1 MTPSFTSPSDF
12 SVKLD
17 ASALA
22 DLCTTVGLDADTLTC
37 LLLSP
42 SDNVT
47 PTPSLMRRLPAA
59 PFEPLSAAEIAVLN
73 TVFATR
79 DGSVAGSQIL
89 NSLLRRF
96 GHNEPWDRIPHVEA
110 VRGHY
115 YRGVGTKLWSRIYSH
130 VQENAGIFTP
140 SHVRGFE
147 AIAQAECA
155 LVTLKG
161 RRA

>member
-73 TVFATR
+73 TVFVTR
-79 DGSVAGSQIL
+79 DDGVAGSDIL
-89 NSLLRRF
+89 HGLVRRF
-96 GHNEPWDRIPHVEA
+96 GHDERWERIPHVEA
-110 VRGHY
+110 VRGHF
-115 YRGVGTKLWSRIYSH
+115 YRGVKKGLWAKVVVVMH
-130 VQENAGIFTP
+130 ENAGVFTP
-140 SHVRGFE
+140 DHVSGFE
-147 AIAQAECA
+147 AIAEAEGA
-155 LVTLKG
+155 LVRLKG
-161 RRA
+161 RRV